1 MLFKEAI
8 AQALEH
14 CEIGS
19 GYNVCDN
26 SFGSALANV
35 LTPIAQKYNIT
46 NVIVSTGYGK
56 GNKKLSMS
64 ATYNDGEISA
74 YTNHVMHFDVK
85 RFKGQQ
91 HHKWGETWYDYKVVD
106 ARTAEGE
113 FDDTNIDEF
122 FKKLAVEDVNINKAR
137 EVSDLKN
144 KTITENEDYIAT
156 VAEALSKLK
165 ENPNKEIIMREIR
178 ERSGVYVSCY

>member
-14 CEIGS
+14 CETGA
-19 GYNVCDN
+19 GYDICDN
-26 SFGSALANV
+26 SFGSALSTV

-56 GNKKLSMS
+56 GNKKLLMS
-64 ATYNDGEISA
+64 ATYNDGEVSA
-74 YTNHVMHFDVK
+74 YTNHLMRFDVK

-91 HHKWGETWYDYKVVD
+91 HHKWGETWHDYKVVD

-113 FDDTNIDEF
+113 FDDTDIDEF
-122 FKKLAVEDVNINKAR
+122 FKKLVAEDATISKAK
-137 EVSDLKN
+137 EAFNLKN
-144 KTITENEDYIAT
+144 KTIVENETDIAAV
-156 VAEALSKLK
+156 VAALLK
-165 ENPNKEIIMREIR
+165 FKEI
-178 ERSGVYVSCY
+178 